1 MRLVGLLIVGVA
13 STALAADQRY
23 DGPRLAFFA
32 PAEAKIKEATDIV
45 GDYALDVA
53 LKDGG
58 NLRLILSKRSVADVD
73 VETVAGS
80 WREARIKN
88 RGSWGV
94 KKKAGERPDTMQIGG
109 KRFVRYVDQMGSVL
123 GSESQVM
130 ICGSVSG
137 KLLCGI
143 ANAPKDRAH
152 GAEAILV
159 RLLDSATVKKR

>member
-1 MRLVGLLIVGVA
+1 VRVVGLLIVGVA
-13 STALAADQRY
+13 SSALAADQRY
-23 DGPRLAFFA
+23 DGPRLAFVA
-32 PAEAKIKEATDIV
+32 PADAKIREATDIV

-58 NLRLILSKRSVADVD
+58 TLRLVLSKRAVADSD

-88 RGSWGV
+88 RSSWGV
-94 KKKAGERPDTMQIGG
+94 KKKAAGRPDLMQIGG
-109 KRFVRYVDQMGSVL
+109 KWFVRFVDQMGSVL
-123 GSESQVM
+123 GNESQVM
-130 ICGSVSG
+130 ICGSVSN

-159 RLLDSATVKKR
+159 RLLESTTVKKR